1 MRPKTAGIISTTTSV
16 TVPYGSFTNCLQTY
30 DTTPLNPAAREHKF
44 YCAGVGVA
52 LEVNLETGERLKF
65 VSVTRP

>member
-1 MRPKTAGIISTTTSV
+1 M

-30 DTTPLNPAAREHKF
+30 DTTLLDPAAREHKF
-44 YCAGVGVA
+44 YCASVDVV

>member
-1 MRPKTAGIISTTTSV
+1 M

-44 YCAGVGVA
+44 YCASVDVA